1 MIPFFSS
8 LLLQSLVRDV
18 NASVC
23 KAFRATGKLP
33 EPDEDQM
40 SHVNERRNGAEIPV
54 QRTVVIV
61 GATSAVG
68 AEAAQAL
75 TREGHSVRRVA
86 RSLGISLDDAPA
98 LSAAFSGADSA
109 YIMIPFDILAPDLH
123 QFERTV
129 GYRLIDAIA
138 AAKLRR
144 VVLLSGLN
152 AHLKMGTSLGAAEM
166 EERIDALKLP
176 ETVHL
181 RAGFFMENFIKGMGF
196 IEQSET
202 GRFATPFRGD
212 LPMPLIAAKDIGRCA
227 ARLLVAAE
235 FPTNR
240 ILELHGGGY
249 YTLAE
254 ATTILGAAIGRRVT
268 YQTVPLAEAKPGMI
282 DSGMSASFV
291 DALIETAASFNR
303 GERWALERPASINR
317 TPTTLEAWAE
327 EAFRGGGYKNPS
339 PSQPNRALGGT
350 Q

>member
-1 MIPFFSS
+1 
-8 LLLQSLVRDV
+8 
-18 NASVC
+18 
-23 KAFRATGKLP
+23 
-33 EPDEDQM
+33 M
-40 SHVNERRNGAEIPV
+40 SHVNERSNDAEIPV

-68 AEAAQAL
+68 AEAAQVL
-75 TREGHSVRRVA
+75 TREGHIVRRVA
-86 RSLGISLDDAPA
+86 RSLGILLDDAPA

-129 GYRLIDAIA
+129 GSRLIDAIA

-181 RAGFFMENFIKGMGF
+181 RAGFFMKNFIKGMGF
-196 IEQSET
+196 FEQSET
-202 GRFATPFRGD
+202 GRFATPFHDD

-227 ARLLVAAE
+227 ARLLVAAK
-235 FPTNR
+235 FPTYR
-240 ILELHGGGY
+240 IMELHGGGY

-254 ATTILGAAIGRRVT
+254 ATTILAAAIGRKVT
-268 YQTVPLAEAKPGMI
+268 YQTVPLAEAKTGMI

-303 GERWALERPASINR
+303 GERWALEQSTPRNT
-317 TPTTLEAWAE
+317 TPTSLENWAK
-327 EAFRGGGYKNPS
+327 EAFSGIE
-339 PSQPNRALGGT
+339 RAASSAYQSSGATGAA